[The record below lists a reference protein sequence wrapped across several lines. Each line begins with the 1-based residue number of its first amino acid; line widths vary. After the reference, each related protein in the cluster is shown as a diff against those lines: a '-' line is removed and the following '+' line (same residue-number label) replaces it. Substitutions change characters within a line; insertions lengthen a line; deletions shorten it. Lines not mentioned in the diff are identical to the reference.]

1 MRAGVYGRQSSN
13 KHKSITEQIAAGHAT
28 IADEG
33 WTHAGDYSDGRSASR
48 YATRQ
53 RDEWAR
59 VLADVK
65 AANLDVLILWE
76 SSRGDRTA
84 ETWLAFLSDCRRS
97 KVCIYVI
104 KDERQYDLEKAR
116 DWKTLAEDG
125 ITSAYESELL
135 SVRTKRGHAGAA
147 AEGLPPGGPV
157 PLGYARVFDAKTGA
171 REGWVPSEPDA
182 SKVREI
188 FRRVG
193 NGEPVMRIGK
203 DLGLTPNAVRRIAR
217 NRAYL
222 GLRVHQGREHPGKW
236 EPLVTAV
243 MFRDAAKVLS
253 DPSRRITRPGRQKH
267 LLTYLA
273 VCAVCEAP
281 IEQAVGYYRC
291 TRKRCV
297 SAPVAD
303 IDAMLRRIMIGRL
316 SKPDALRA
324 MATGDDT
331 AAAQMEAEAG
341 RLRIQVKEWEAI
353 AKRGKDSPAR
363 VAEILTGL
371 EKEIER
377 LDREARSARL
387 PGVVRDFIDDPD
399 VAARWDGL
407 TVVGRRQIVKALAE
421 VRIGKGLP
429 GRTPDIEREHRAF
442 QRLAPSRW
450 GGDTRTW
457 GEIWEGQ
464 A

>member
-1 MRAGVYGRQSSN
+1 
-13 KHKSITEQIAAGHAT
+13 
-28 IADEG
+28 
-33 WTHAGDYSDGRSASR
+33 
-48 YATRQ
+48 
-53 RDEWAR
+53 
-59 VLADVK
+59 
-65 AANLDVLILWE
+65 
-76 SSRGDRTA
+76 
-84 ETWLAFLSDCRRS
+84 
-97 KVCIYVI
+97 
-104 KDERQYDLEKAR
+104 
-116 DWKTLAEDG
+116 
-125 ITSAYESELL
+125 
-135 SVRTKRGHAGAA
+135 
-147 AEGLPPGGPV
+147 
-157 PLGYARVFDAKTGA
+157 
-171 REGWVPSEPDA
+171 
-182 SKVREI
+182 
-188 FRRVG
+188 
-193 NGEPVMRIGK
+193 
-203 DLGLTPNAVRRIAR
+203 
-217 NRAYL
+217 
-222 GLRVHQGREHPGKW
+222 
-236 EPLVTAV
+236 
-243 MFRDAAKVLS
+243 
-253 DPSRRITRPGRQKH
+253 
-267 LLTYLA
+267 
-273 VCAVCEAP
+273 
-281 IEQAVGYYRC
+281 
-291 TRKRCV
+291 
-297 SAPVAD
+297 
-303 IDAMLRRIMIGRL
+303 MLRRIMIGRL